1 MKNEFLSTY
10 TGILI
15 LINVIVFLLSL
26 IFLNIYGETFLKL
39 FAIVPNLFFEGRIW
53 TAFTSMF
60 LHDAGGSIISIHLL
74 ANMISLFFVGTFVER
89 LIGKRRFLIIYLVSG
104 IFAAIFYATLSFYF
118 GNSIIGIK
126 LFGSSKMIALGASG
140 AIFGLIG
147 LIAVLTPKN
156 KIYLIAGPLIAL
168 ILQAILGKVFANYSW
183 MSIIDLL
190 VIVYFIFS
198 IYSIFSFNPKLKK
211 YAFPIEMPFYLL
223 PIFAIVPLVLIGLFV
238 VDLPIG
244 NSAHLGGLIAGMIY
258 GFYLKKKYPRK
269 TKMISHYFSR

>member
-1 MKNEFLSTY
+1 VKNEFLSTY